1 MPEMHFLQ
9 DLMILFAMGVFMV
22 VAFHRLNLPPVLGF
36 LITGVVCGPYG
47 LKLVDDSHPVE
58 TLAEIG
64 LVLLL
69 FEAGI
74 EFSVKTFLK
83 LKKFLL
89 IAGGLQLLVTIFAT
103 MAITHLVGIPWA
115 TAAFLGMLISL
126 SSTAIVLRILE
137 YRGDIDT
144 THGRSAFSILIFQ
157 DLCIVPMVLVA
168 PFLAG
173 KGGSVWDAAM
183 LGGKAVL
190 FLVLAFTVARYLVPW
205 LLNQVAKTKKREAF
219 VLSIMLLCLG
229 TATATSHF
237 GLSMALGAFIAGLV
251 ISDSKY
257 NHQALG
263 EVLPFREVFN
273 CLVFVSIG
281 MLFDVRI
288 LLASPLMVLSCLAIV
303 LVVKAVIGAGATAF
317 AGHSLRVAIL
327 TGVTIAQVSEFSFVI
342 AKIGLNVGLIDPQIN
357 QLFLAVAILSMFVTP
372 AMIGGGHK
380 LSAWLERVLPSGWTT
395 GRGGYEE
402 SKEARVDNHVVII
415 GYGFAGRTLA
425 RSLAA
430 LNIPYV
436 IVDHDPDIVKAEMAK
451 GTKIFYGDS
460 ARQEVLAHAG
470 ISRARVIAVTVSDHE
485 SRLRTIELACRLNP
499 SVHVIT
505 RARLM
510 DEVDPLIQVGAEKVV
525 PEEFA
530 GSIEILARVL
540 ENYLLPRDVIDNQL
554 DDIRTNHNRNWQLL
568 YERTHPGE
576 AASCAPCELS
586 IELRRVTAK
595 SPVHDQSLLT
605 SQLRT
610 ASGVTV
616 VAIQRGD
623 GTLVPNPGAND
634 VLYVGDSAILMGTR
648 KQLALAAPFFAD
660 DGDVTNAAA
669 TAPVTDATNAQQ
681 ITAQNPAEQDA
692 PPART
697 ETSDPA
703 AAQNPGPTDSGEDQG
718 KTEK

>member
-9 DLMILFAMGVFMV
+9 ELMILFGMGVFMV

-36 LITGVVCGPYG
+36 LITGVICGPFG
-47 LKLVDDSHPVE
+47 FKVIDDIQSVE

-74 EFSVKTFLK
+74 EFSVKTFMK

-89 IAGGLQLLVTIFAT
+89 IAGGFQLLVTIFAT
-103 MAITHLVGIPWA
+103 MLITHLAGLPWA

-137 YRGDIDT
+137 YRGDFDS

-173 KGGSVWDAAM
+173 KGGTVTDALL
-183 LGGKAVL
+183 LGGKALL

-205 LLNQVAKTKKREAF
+205 LLNQVAKTKKREGF

-229 TATATSHF
+229 TAVATSNF

-263 EVLPFREVFN
+263 EILPFREVFN

-281 MLFDVRI
+281 MLFDVRV
-288 LLASPLMVLSCLAIV
+288 LLDNPLMVLSCLALV
-303 LVVKAVIGAGATAF
+303 LAVKAMVGAAATAL

-342 AKIGLNVGLIDPQIN
+342 AKIGLNVGLIDSKVN

-372 AMIGGGHK
+372 AFISGGHK
-380 LSAWLERVLPSGWTT
+380 LSALLERILPAGWTT
-395 GRGGYEE
+395 GRGGMDPD
-402 SKEARVDNHVVII
+402 KEPPIDNHVVIV
-415 GYGFAGRTLA
+415 GYGFAGRSLA

-430 LNIPYV
+430 LSIPYV
-436 IVDHDPDIVKAEMAK
+436 IVDQDPDIVKAEKAK

-460 ARQEVLAHAG
+460 TRQEVLAYAG
-470 ISRARVIAVTVSDHE
+470 IARARVIAVTVSDHE
-485 SRLRTIELACRLNP
+485 SRLRSIELARRLNP

-510 DEVDPLIQVGAEKVV
+510 DEVDPLIAVGAEKVV

-540 ENYLLPRDVIDNQL
+540 ENYLLPRDVIENQL

-576 AASCAPCELS
+576 AASCAPCELA
-586 IELRRVTAK
+586 IELRRVTAG
-595 SPVHDQSLLT
+595 SPVHDQSLVT
-605 SQLRT
+605 SQLRS

-616 VAIQRGD
+616 VAIQRAD
-623 GTLVPNPGAND
+623 GTLVPNPRAND

-660 DGDVTNAAA
+660 EGEVTNATTQKSDGSDAA
-669 TAPVTDATNAQQ
+669 QQLTAP
-681 ITAQNPAEQDA
+681 NPAQQDA
-692 PPART
+692 PPPT
-697 ETSDPA
+697 ETSEA
-703 AAQNPGPTDSGEDQG
+703 AAQNLDPTDSGGDQG